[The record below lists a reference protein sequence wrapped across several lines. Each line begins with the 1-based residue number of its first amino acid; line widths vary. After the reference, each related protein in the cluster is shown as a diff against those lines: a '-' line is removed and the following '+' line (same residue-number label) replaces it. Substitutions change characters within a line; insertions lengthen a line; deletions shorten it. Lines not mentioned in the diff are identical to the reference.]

1 LTDQG
6 YFVCGVAF
14 SPNGKL
20 VGSASEDGSICLWD
34 PFTGDLFL
42 TIPGH
47 EGSVNCIAFSPLDE
61 QLASVGEDSTIRLW
75 NTTSGASVNVLQ
87 GHPEIV
93 TSVAYSPTGLNLVSG
108 SWDETMRVWDP
119 ERGVVKSI
127 VIGHA
132 SAISSV
138 AYSPCGGQIASGSW
152 DGTVKLWDPDSNAPS
167 HVFQGH
173 TGRVTSVA
181 YSNGYRGETELV
193 QGGAATKKG
202 DGPIIQYIAT
212 IHDDN
217 TIQLWDVV
225 TGAPGAVLSGHT
237 DDITCTAFSPDGSQ
251 LASSSYNGTVCLW
264 TVPDG
269 ACVHET
275 RLLGDVC
282 YVTNV
287 SFSPDG
293 RQMLI
298 TGSDWSLRLW
308 DSRTGELI
316 TVVQKG
322 TGIISSPV
330 FSPDCQIAAAN
341 SEFEIHIWDAKG
353 TPGMILHGHTDGI
366 SSLVFSPNGQFLASA
381 GKDRTVRLWS
391 MGTGRSL
398 FILKGHTEAV
408 TSIIFSPDSRYVASG
423 SADHTMRTWDC
434 TSEEPLQILE
444 GHTSAICS
452 LAYSP
457 DIQFIASSSED
468 LTMRLWDANTGR
480 CLARVDAF
488 LAEVASITW
497 VAPCLLH
504 TIGADNVAHVWRV
517 VKGSDGEIEV
527 QLSWRSED
535 GGLWMSGAKFS
546 GAVGISSP
554 YLALLHQ
561 RGAIVA

>member
-1 LTDQG
+1 MNGKSEYLLRGHLGSVSCVTFSPDGRQVSSGGHDGTVRLWSAKNGEPGLVLTDQG

-152 DGTVKLWDPDSNAPS
+152 DGTVKLWDLDSNAPS

-251 LASSSYNGTVCLW
+251 LASSSYNGTDL
-264 TVPDG
+264 TG
-269 ACVHET
+269 LFGFGIQGLAS
-275 RLLGDVC
+275 LLQLC
-282 YVTNV
+282 
-287 SFSPDG
+287 
-293 RQMLI
+293 R
-298 TGSDWSLRLW
+298 
-308 DSRTGELI
+308 
-316 TVVQKG
+316 KA
-322 TGIISSPV
+322 
-330 FSPDCQIAAAN
+330 QIAAAN